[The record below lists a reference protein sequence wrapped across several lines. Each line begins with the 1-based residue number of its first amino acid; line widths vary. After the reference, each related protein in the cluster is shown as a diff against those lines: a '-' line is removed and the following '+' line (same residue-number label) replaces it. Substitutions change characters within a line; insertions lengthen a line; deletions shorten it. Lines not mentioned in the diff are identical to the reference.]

1 MALAET
7 LKLKNFRK
15 LYFASL
21 TSELGSFMTET
32 ALMLAVFEL
41 SGNNKTYLGII
52 RAVFLAS
59 LTLGSLLG
67 GLIGERFNRRQILIL
82 SYVCRAPL
90 VIALIYVPQVE
101 FIILVDGL
109 IAFFTGIFNPARQT
123 MINDIVPTNHMKGAN
138 SLMGSTMAILH
149 LIGPFLGA
157 SIYAANKSMTPVLLF
172 DFLTYVIGAGL
183 LLQLIY
189 SPPKKTGANQTMMN
203 DLIQGVSYVCKDK
216 ALFSLYLNGI
226 VAGLCIGIMF
236 PLLLPYVKEILAAGD
251 TIYGAL
257 LSAFGLGGLIGG
269 NLYQRL
275 GNRFSNGKIIVN
287 ALLAEPVVMLLW
299 LLSASTVGA
308 MISFFIWGVAVFI
321 RIPAQ
326 LNYLSESVETHY
338 LTRCYAL
345 LDMSFIIPNIG
356 GGILVASLGDRYATD
371 TVLYFVCGAF
381 FLLTLPRRPFS
392 EMKAL
397 YYSEPVQVERDTSVQ
412 DSIQH

>member
-1 MALAET
+1 MTLAET

-41 SGNNKTYLGII
+41 SGSNKTYLGII

-67 GLIGERFNRRQILIL
+67 GVIGERFNRRQILIL

-90 VIALIYVPQVE
+90 VIALMYIPRVE

-109 IAFFTGIFNPARQT
+109 IAFFTGLFNPSRQT
-123 MINDIVPTNHMKGAN
+123 MINDIVPTKHMKGAN

-157 SIYAANKSMTPVLLF
+157 SIYALNKSMSPVLIF
-172 DFLTYVIGAGL
+172 DFITYLVGIGL
-183 LLQLIY
+183 LLQLTY
-189 SPPKKTGANQTMMN
+189 TPPKKTAESQTMTKE
-203 DLIQGVSYVCKDK
+203 LVEGIRYVMRDR

-236 PLLLPYVKEILAAGD
+236 PLLLPYVKEVLNAGD

-269 NLYQRL
+269 TLYQRL
-275 GNRFSNGKIIVN
+275 GSKYSNGKIIVN
-287 ALLAEPVVMLLW
+287 SLLAEPVMMLIW

-308 MISFFIWGVAVFI
+308 FLSFFIWGIAVFV

-326 LNYLSESVETHY
+326 LNYLSESVETHF

-356 GGILVASLGDRYATD
+356 GGILVAALGDHFATD
-371 TVLYFVCGAF
+371 AVLFYVCGAF
-381 FLLTLPRRPFS
+381 FLLTFPRRPFK

-397 YYSEPVQVERDTSVQ
+397 YHSEPVQVERDTSVQ
-412 DSIQH
+412 DQLN

>member
-1 MALAET
+1 MEIAET

-15 LYFASL
+15 LYIASL

-67 GLIGERFNRRQILIL
+67 GIIGERFNRRQILIL
-82 SYVCRAPL
+82 SYLCRAPL
-90 VIALIYVPQVE
+90 VVALIYIPRVE
-101 FIILVDGL
+101 VIILVDGL
-109 IAFFTGIFNPARQT
+109 IAFFTGMFNPSRQT
-123 MINDIVPTNHMKGAN
+123 MINDIVPTKHMKGAN

-149 LIGPFLGA
+149 LVGPFLGA
-157 SIYAANKSMTPVLLF
+157 SIYAANKTMTPVLLF
-172 DFLTYVIGAGL
+172 DFLTYIVGAGL
-183 LLQLIY
+183 LLQLVY
-189 SPPKKTGANQTMMN
+189 RPPKKTSKSQTMQRE
-203 DLIQGVSYVCKDK
+203 LIEGIQYVFKDK

-236 PLLLPYVKEILAAGD
+236 PLLLPYVKEVLGASD

-269 NLYQRL
+269 NLYSKL
-275 GNRFSNGKIIVN
+275 AAKYSNGKIIIN
-287 ALLAEPVVMLLW
+287 ALLAEPVMMLIW
-299 LLSASTVGA
+299 LLSASTTGA
-308 MISFFIWGVAVFI
+308 MVSFFIWGIAVFV

-326 LNYLSESVETHY
+326 LNYLSESVETHF

-356 GGILVASLGDRYATD
+356 GGILVAALGDNFATD
-371 TVLYFVCGAF
+371 TVLFYVCGAF
-381 FLLTLPRRPFS
+381 FLLTFTRRPFA

-397 YYSEPVQVERDTSVQ
+397 YLSAPVQVERDTSVQ
-412 DSIQH
+412 DHLS